1 MVESL
6 YHNRSRAP
14 SKNTGFKRF
23 PAAARPVGLLPY
35 LIFRIVLRRQG
46 FHFTNFL
53 CWEACT
59 WSGLCVFS
67 KGLENGFHLG
77 GRDQVVFFCYELK
90 FWALKMWG
98 PNETPSLVAFGLYF
112 LAVVHR
118 YVKCRPNVLINMY
131 FIVKVRTLWKCSKAK
146 HHPTHLHAFQSH
158 SFLQKQMHLFFNTLI
173 PFAVF
178 RTWFNSDFLH
188 FYVKTV
194 VFVTQQQ
201 AKGIPS
207 QSRLFSTQF
216 HTAKETCRSL

>member
-14 SKNTGFKRF
+14 SKNTGFKCF

-77 GRDQVVFFCYELK
+77 GRDQAVFFLLWVEVLSTQNVRAEWNSISCC
-90 FWALKMWG
+90 FR
-98 PNETPSLVAFGLYF
+98 SLFLGCGSQICEVQAKRIDQYVLYCKSKSIQKLNTILHIYMHFIHTHFYTNKSIYF
-112 LAVVHR
+112 LT
-118 YVKCRPNVLINMY
+118 P
-131 FIVKVRTLWKCSKAK
+131 
-146 HHPTHLHAFQSH
+146 
-158 SFLQKQMHLFFNTLI
+158 
-173 PFAVF
+173 
-178 RTWFNSDFLH
+178 
-188 FYVKTV
+188 
-194 VFVTQQQ
+194 
-201 AKGIPS
+201 
-207 QSRLFSTQF
+207 
-216 HTAKETCRSL
+216 

>member
-6 YHNRSRAP
+6 YHNPSRAP
-14 SKNTGFKRF
+14 SETTGFKCF

-35 LIFRIVLRRQG
+35 LIFRKVLWRQG
-46 FHFTNFL
+46 FHFTHFL
-53 CWEACT
+53 SWGACT
-59 WSGLCVFS
+59 WSGLCFFS

-77 GRDQVVFFCYELK
+77 GRDQVVLFVFCYESK

-146 HHPTHLHAFQSH
+146 HHPTHLHAFHSH
-158 SFLQKQMHLFFNTLI
+158 SFLHKQTRLFF
-173 PFAVF
+173 
-178 RTWFNSDFLH
+178 
-188 FYVKTV
+188 
-194 VFVTQQQ
+194 
-201 AKGIPS
+201 
-207 QSRLFSTQF
+207 
-216 HTAKETCRSL
+216 